1 MASQLEILFLLKL
14 FYKICIAKTVVIATV
29 VTLALDSS
37 IETIPQAQGEKALE
51 NVKTSRLNFQEM

>member
-1 MASQLEILFLLKL
+1 MASQFEILFLLKL
-14 FYKICIAKTVVIATV
+14 IYKVYFAKTLVIATV